1 MSGATTNGKSTT
13 VTTANAVVPS
23 TNANP
28 TKEATVAE
36 PTLAQ
41 QEHDFFNQVPSEKE
55 KAKLTKDSILALYG
69 AAPSM
74 NSLPTNNQFMPGMPS
89 MNVDNGSLFGMQI
102 PSYQSQQQPVF
113 GMPAVNPQNAG
124 GINNFAQFG
133 LMQQGQQMN
142 FQQPPH
148 TINSIP
154 NQSMG
159 FSNVPQNPSLQA
171 FNQANVT
178 KTNSFPTATHPPNVN
193 NVNQQFGNLNLGNVW
208 Q

>member
-1 MSGATTNGKSTT
+1 MSSSTTNGKNASIA
-13 VTTANAVVPS
+13 TAIAAVPS

-28 TKEATVAE
+28 TNEATVAD

-41 QEHDFFNQVPSEKE
+41 QEHDFFNQIPNEKE

-74 NSLPTNNQFMPGMPS
+74 NALPTNNQFMPGMPS

-102 PSYQSQQQPVF
+102 PSYQSQQQPAF
-113 GMPAVNPQNAG
+113 GMPAVNQQNAG
-124 GINNFAQFG
+124 AINNFAQFG

-142 FQQPPH
+142 FPQSPH
-148 TINSIP
+148 TINSMP

-159 FSNVPQNPSLQA
+159 FSNVPQNSSLQN
-171 FNQANVT
+171 FNQTNVT
-178 KTNSFPTATHPPNVN
+178 KTNSFPTAALAPNAN